1 MRGSHNY
8 GQSIYLHNFLLHLHN
23 WWEEVCKEGIFTFL
37 VAANIHGLTRHFH
50 RHLLGADKDGN
61 SWSWQARK
69 EEQQMTERLKS
80 SQEGRAR
87 LMYLMYLPIH
97 DKANKIVAAY
107 IVIVIV

>member
-1 MRGSHNY
+1 MDSLAT
-8 GQSIYLHNFLLHLHN
+8 SIA
-23 WWEEVCKEGIFTFL
+23 TFL
-37 VAANIHGLTRHFH
+37 EQTRM
-50 RHLLGADKDGN
+50 AIVDK
-61 SWSWQARK
+61 REK

>member
-1 MRGSHNY
+1 MA
-8 GQSIYLHNFLLHLHN
+8 I
-23 WWEEVCKEGIFTFL
+23 V
-37 VAANIHGLTRHFH
+37 
-50 RHLLGADKDGN
+50 DK
-61 SWSWQARK
+61 REK

-107 IVIVIV
+107 IVIVKSNCQSIVIKLMNFPTLLITTQHSNYLNQMS

>member
-1 MRGSHNY
+1 MDSLAT
-8 GQSIYLHNFLLHLHN
+8 SIA
-23 WWEEVCKEGIFTFL
+23 TFL
-37 VAANIHGLTRHFH
+37 EQTRMATV
-50 RHLLGADKDGN
+50 GVDK
-61 SWSWQARK
+61 REK

-87 LMYLMYLPIH
+87 LMYLMYLSIH

>member
-1 MRGSHNY
+1 MDSLAT
-8 GQSIYLHNFLLHLHN
+8 SIATFSEQTRMAIVGVEK
-23 WWEEVCKEGIFTFL
+23 WE
-37 VAANIHGLTRHFH
+37 
-50 RHLLGADKDGN
+50 
-61 SWSWQARK
+61 K

-87 LMYLMYLPIH
+87 LMYLMYLSIH